1 MGLLWHWKASLG
13 WGEDKMF
20 GQIKKK
26 MKEETSSEQKGVH
39 LIAPTVK
46 RKKHSLIPVEGFVLF
61 WGFFF

>member
-1 MGLLWHWKASLG
+1 
-13 WGEDKMF
+13 MF

-61 WGFFF
+61 WVFFSEFFSFFWFWFLCSG